1 MENATIALSF
11 SRLSDYEQCP
21 LKFKQK
27 YIDKSYPDDSN
38 NPAFAKG
45 NALHKQMED
54 YVNWLR
60 STDRNPEDKPIMTT
74 VTQAAVPMV
83 ESLYDHC
90 NGNLF
95 PEKQLAV
102 DQDWFPCDWYDKPHK
117 VKYRA
122 IIDCMAFVNSEE
134 LLVIDWKSGKVR
146 PYEDGPTT
154 QLKLT
159 AVILFNLYPKI
170 QRITSSYMFLE
181 HKKTVK
187 KTFHR
192 EDLEAMQTPFDEA
205 HLIINTVEEFPHK
218 KNQYCNWCLSTDCPI
233 KK

>member
-1 MENATIALSF
+1 MDNATIALSF
-11 SRLSDYEQCP
+11 SRLSDYEACP

-27 YIDKSYPDDSN
+27 YIDKSYPDDSG

-54 YVNWLR
+54 YTVWLTSDR
-60 STDRNPEDKPIMTT
+60 SEPAPKMTT
-74 VTQAAVPMV
+74 TTQAAVPML
-83 ESLYDHC
+83 EGLYKAS
-90 NGNLF
+90 NGNIF

-102 DQDWFPCDWYDKPHK
+102 DQEWIACTWFDKPDV

-122 IIDCMAFVNSEE
+122 IIDCLVFLSETE
-134 LLVIDWKSGKVR
+134 LLLIDWKSGKVR
-146 PYEDGPTT
+146 PYEDGPTS

-159 AVILFNLYPKI
+159 AVVLFSLYPKI
-170 QRITSSYMFLE
+170 EKITSSYMFLE

-187 KTFHR
+187 VDFYR
-192 EDLEAMQTPFDEA
+192 EELEEMRDNFDKAHEEVNLATDFPF
-205 HLIINTVEEFPHK
+205 K
-218 KNQYCNWCLSTDCPI
+218 KNRYCNWCLSTDCPV